1 MFYKILVHKNL
12 AKFTGK
18 HKYRSL
24 FFKKF
29 GSWKPATS
37 FSTEFSCE
45 FGKIFRDS
53 FLREHLR
60 TTASD
65 GERSAMKQLFIN
77 HLRTTT
83 CVITIVHRGV
93 KTPLP
98 ILKITPIWVTFPF
111 LKIPDH
117 HPLTFKAKFSSDLK
131 FYS

>member
-1 MFYKILVHKNL
+1 MFYKILVRKNL

-93 KTPLP
+93 KTPPPHFKNNPHLGNLP
-98 ILKITPIWVTFPF
+98 ISENSRPPPPHFQGKI
-111 LKIPDH
+111 
-117 HPLTFKAKFSSDLK
+117 FK
-131 FYS
+131 